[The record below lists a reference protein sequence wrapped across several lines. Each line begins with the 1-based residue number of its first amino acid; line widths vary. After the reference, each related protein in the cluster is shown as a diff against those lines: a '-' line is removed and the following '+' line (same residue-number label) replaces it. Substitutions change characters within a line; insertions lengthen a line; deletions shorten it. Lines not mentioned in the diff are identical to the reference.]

1 MRRRLEERRRLLC
14 ASYAGTGDLLV
25 RVTAPRLVA
34 LARARGL
41 DHAAAEDVVQEAF
54 TALFQKRPKLGDV
67 EAWLVCVVR
76 RRTTDWLRAERL
88 WELSDDRANRP
99 TPGAAERSCSRLD
112 RLSLAVALARL
123 TPRQRALVR
132 ARFVVGH
139 SERDAALA
147 AGYAPSSFKKTMSR
161 ILARLRRQLDV
172 TVEETLAALGCEP
185 AEP

>member
-1 MRRRLEERRRLLC
+1 MARTNESQNEINGRWN
-14 ASYAGTGDLLV
+14 GVV
-25 RVTAPRLVA
+25 RPYTQDQVQKLRGSLKIEYT
-34 LARARGL
+34 LARMG
-41 DHAAAEDVVQEAF
+41 
-54 TALFQKRPKLGDV
+54 
-67 EAWLVCVVR
+67 
-76 RRTTDWLRAERL
+76 AERL